1 MSLHLASRAKG
12 LVMVTKRW
20 LEEKWLN
27 PWLERQKAQGYA
39 EAWLLWTE
47 WNQRRIEANEAG
59 VPFNEPPP
67 AAP

>member
-1 MSLHLASRAKG
+1 
-12 LVMVTKRW
+12 MVTKRW

-27 PWLERQKAQGYA
+27 PWIERQKANDYA
-39 EAWLLWTE
+39 KNFAKGRAEERRRWTE

-67 AAP
+67 AAL